1 MIGTCGRNIEEC
13 SLPVVC
19 CCRQR
24 QRERNAGG
32 TCGHNIEVCLS
43 HWYAAAADDEKGML
57 MGYLMLAVVISKRAY
72 WYAAA
77 DDKEMGMLAECL
89 VLVPV
94 HFVDN

>member
-1 MIGTCGRNIEEC
+1 MLLPSTTKRKEC
-13 SLPVVC
+13 WWYLWY
-19 CCRQR
+19 
-24 QRERNAGG
+24 
-32 TCGHNIEVCLS
+32 NIEVCLS